1 MDTSG
6 RLATSGK
13 YLMDAFSVPGT
24 LPRVQYVRQD
34 AGIQCLIPWV
44 QISTLP
50 LPNRTAVG
58 KPPRLYFDFIFKMLR
73 IISLRHGVL

>member
-6 RLATSGK
+6 RLATPGE

-24 LPRVQYVRQD
+24 SPRFQYVRQD
-34 AGIQCLIPWV
+34 AGIQCPIPWV

-50 LPNRTAVG
+50 LPSRTALG
-58 KPPRLYFDFIFKMLR
+58 KPPHFYFGFIFKMLR
-73 IISLRHGVL
+73 ITNLRHGVL